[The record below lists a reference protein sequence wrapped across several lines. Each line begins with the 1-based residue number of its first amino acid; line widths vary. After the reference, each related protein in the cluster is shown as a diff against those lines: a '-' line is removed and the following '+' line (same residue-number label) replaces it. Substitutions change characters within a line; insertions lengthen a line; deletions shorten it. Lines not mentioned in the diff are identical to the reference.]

1 MKQIKDALL
10 NSYEFWE
17 DLNQEATEL
26 VLSLD
31 LSLTKEQEN
40 KMITNVKKMMKSWI
54 ENDNNFR
61 IDVELNYHK
70 NPQEYEEKLDEF
82 IKNFVKI
89 N

>member
-40 KMITNVKKMMKSWI
+40 QMITNVKKMMKSWI

>member
-1 MKQIKDALL
+1 
-10 NSYEFWE
+10 
-17 DLNQEATEL
+17 
-26 VLSLD
+26 
-31 LSLTKEQEN
+31 
-40 KMITNVKKMMKSWI
+40 MITNVKKMMKSWI